1 MPVIKTMQDLT
12 KYYGNKVSLANGEEK
27 KSGLLKGLTFVGK
40 TRGSIGKAYLAYS
53 KKNGLEGSKGVDIF
67 SGRTEVEVE
76 D

>member
-1 MPVIKTMQDLT
+1 MTVIKSMKDLV
-12 KYYGNKVSLANGEEK
+12 KYYRKKVSLANGEEK

-40 TRGSIGKAYLAYS
+40 TRGSVGRAYLAYS